1 MKAKATKMASKMR
14 RMKAKKVSKVGKKAS
29 VFNGTKVRTSGGL
42 KKSDLVK
49 SKSGKVVGKKASA
62 NGKKNFKRIAKWTA
76 AFNKARKQLGI
87 KGFCPCGGKT
97 AKGQALLKATRSF
110 YRA

>member
-1 MKAKATKMASKMR
+1 MR
-14 RMKAKKVSKVGKKAS
+14 RMKAKKVSKVGKKYS
-29 VFNGTKVRTSGGL
+29 VFGGSKVRTSGGL
-42 KKSDLVK
+42 KKTDLMK
-49 SKSGKVVGKKASA
+49 NKRGKVVSKKSNAHGKKAFKKISA
-62 NGKKNFKRIAKWTA
+62 WTN

-110 YRA
+110 YRK